1 MESSILPQTLK
12 SASLQFPNSIRQK
25 VGPIIFGQYLNYLG
39 ILSYIYGMDK
49 KLLQGT
55 LSAVILKVLS
65 ENGKMYGYELTRKV
79 EEMTQGQMKITE
91 GALYPAL
98 HKLEAE
104 GLLSGEQQRVANR
117 VRKYY
122 FLTPNG
128 ELAEE
133 GKADEMQQFIQAL
146 QMIFK
151 PNVI

>member
-1 MESSILPQTLK
+1 
-12 SASLQFPNSIRQK
+12 
-25 VGPIIFGQYLNYLG
+25 
-39 ILSYIYGMDK
+39 MDK

-104 GLLSGEQQRVANR
+104 GLLSSEQQRVANR

-128 ELAEE
+128 EVAEE